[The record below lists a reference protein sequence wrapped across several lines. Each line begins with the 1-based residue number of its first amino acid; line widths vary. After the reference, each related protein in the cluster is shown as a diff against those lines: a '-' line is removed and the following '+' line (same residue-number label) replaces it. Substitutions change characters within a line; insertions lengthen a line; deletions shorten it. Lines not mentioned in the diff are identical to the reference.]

1 MARSTKTQLQRCCQI
16 SRYKQELKRSLF
28 RNALSFPGILQIL
41 RQYQS
46 LSFVAYGSAF
56 SPKQA
61 AGCENLQCFPP
72 GLIQPGPAD
81 LGPSLC
87 MFVAADPPSRHSS
100 FQSAPQLWTI
110 LVQLI
115 SLGQA
120 VFMVNHSKQ

>member
-1 MARSTKTQLQRCCQI
+1 MAHSTKTRLQRCCQI

-28 RNALSFPGILQIL
+28 CRALSFPGILQIL
-41 RQYQS
+41 KQYQR
-46 LSFVAYGSAF
+46 LSYVSQGSAF
-56 SPKQA
+56 PPKQA
-61 AGCENLQCFPP
+61 AGCEILQCFPP
-72 GLIQPGPAD
+72 GPTEPGPAD

-100 FQSAPQLWTI
+100 FQSAPQPWTI

-115 SLGQA
+115 SQCQA